1 MTSPLK
7 YLRISSE
14 NCRHNATLMFRL
26 ILCTLFIL
34 LMQGASLFSQTKKE
48 DLQRQREQLNEQIA
62 LTKKL
67 IYESE
72 SRQKLT
78 ANQLS
83 MLREQIR
90 YREALLASITGE
102 IKDIEREIND
112 REKSVET
119 LRTEL
124 KAMQQEY
131 ARMVISA
138 YKNRSSYDRLMYVF
152 AADDFNQAYKR
163 FKMTQHYAA
172 RRKEQMIAMSAK
184 QEELAKAIRNLQD
197 DKKEKESLAA
207 VKEQEKKSITRDK
220 QNQETK
226 LSSLRAEEKK
236 LRDQQKKQE
245 ADRKKLTARI
255 EEIIRAEIEAER
267 KRAAA
272 ASAGSAA
279 AGTAPKSSEMAPEV
293 RSLNADFEKNRG
305 NLPWPVSA
313 GVMTSRFGRQPHP
326 SISGIEIDNK
336 GVDFTTDQEGQ
347 AVAVFGGT
355 VTSVFTIPGAGQN
368 IIITHGSYKS
378 VYSGL
383 AAVNVKV
390 GDKVT
395 VRQKIGTVMSDG
407 EDHVLHFEIWKI
419 TGEAGAAQNPE
430 LWITRR

>member
-1 MTSPLK
+1 
-7 YLRISSE
+7 
-14 NCRHNATLMFRL
+14 MFRL

-226 LSSLRAEEKK
+226 LSSLRAEEKQ

-245 ADRKKLTARI
+245 ADRKKLTARM
-255 EEIIRAEIEAER
+255 EEIIRA
-267 KRAAA
+267 
-272 ASAGSAA
+272 
-279 AGTAPKSSEMAPEV
+279 
-293 RSLNADFEKNRG
+293 
-305 NLPWPVSA
+305 
-313 GVMTSRFGRQPHP
+313 
-326 SISGIEIDNK
+326 
-336 GVDFTTDQEGQ
+336 
-347 AVAVFGGT
+347 
-355 VTSVFTIPGAGQN
+355 
-368 IIITHGSYKS
+368 
-378 VYSGL
+378 
-383 AAVNVKV
+383 
-390 GDKVT
+390 
-395 VRQKIGTVMSDG
+395 
-407 EDHVLHFEIWKI
+407 
-419 TGEAGAAQNPE
+419 
-430 LWITRR
+430 